1 MNKAILDYVTGKM
14 SHEEFEAE
22 TYIDPAIW
30 EEIQALVPADIKES
44 QCPFRTV
51 YGRIG
56 ALEANN
62 YSVKATLTAIENYSL
77 TYDLI
82 SKLVKYQNPEIVCRE
97 PLQNAPEDLLESIH
111 MDYIGG
117 VETDD
122 CLREIMAEYPK
133 KGDLRKKLK
142 EFFPCSPRK
151 HPEWV
156 QEPEWPAMNGRPM
169 KFISQKNDG
178 ELFTYEFQDVESG
191 QVVTITQYA

>member
-1 MNKAILDYVTGKM
+1 MNKAVLYYVTGKM

-22 TYIDPAIW
+22 TYIDPVIW
-30 EEIQALVPADIKES
+30 EEIQALVPADIEER

-51 YGRIG
+51 YGRMG

-62 YSVKATLTAIENYSL
+62 YSVKATLTAFENYSL

-97 PLQNAPEDLLESIH
+97 PLQNEPEDLLESIR

-117 VETDD
+117 AEIDD

-133 KGDLRKKLK
+133 KGDLKKKLK
-142 EFFPCSPRK
+142 EFFPCSSRK

-169 KFISQKNDG
+169 KFIIQKQDG
-178 ELFTYEFQDVESG
+178 DRFDYEFQDVLSKK
-191 QVVTITQYA
+191 TIIITQYA